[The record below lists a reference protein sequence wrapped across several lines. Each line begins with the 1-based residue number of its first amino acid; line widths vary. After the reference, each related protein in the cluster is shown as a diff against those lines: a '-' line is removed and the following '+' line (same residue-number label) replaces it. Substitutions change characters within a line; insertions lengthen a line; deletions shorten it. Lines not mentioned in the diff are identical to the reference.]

1 MKVAMA
7 GDKIIIYFLCG
18 VGCFVAMIN
27 GHTCEQV
34 GT

>member
-7 GDKIIIYFLCG
+7 GDKVIIYFLYA
-18 VGCFVAMIN
+18 VDCFVVMIN